1 MVVTK
6 CNDCDYKFMVYAG
19 KFSTTLDSMWLDVAH
34 QFAMTDAFNSF
45 GTLVSIRRDEEKL
58 SLRYDAEDCTS
69 NLIEVSIASMEA
81 LASGE
86 IIEVYV
92 W

>member
-1 MVVTK
+1 MVVSQ
-6 CNDCDYKFMVYAG
+6 CSDSDYKFMVYAG
-19 KFSTTLDSMWLDVAH
+19 KFRITPDSMWLDVAS

-58 SLRYDAEDCTS
+58 SLRYDSEDCAS
-69 NLIEVSIASMEA
+69 NLIEVSNASMSA